1 MLHCAMCIAPQY
13 AHDGIGSIRF
23 ALVAGSNVREA
34 ARKMG

>member
-13 AHDGIGSIRF
+13 ADGSVGSIRS